1 MASRICFP
9 VSVYRFTCLRM
20 RLDRPVPYPGIPVEL
35 AFYFKA
41 LLEEVL
47 PVFFL
52 AYNGSLGSRE

>member
-1 MASRICFP
+1 MC
-9 VSVYRFTCLRM
+9 
-20 RLDRPVPYPGIPVEL
+20 LDRPVPYPGIPVEL

-47 PVFFL
+47 PVFSL